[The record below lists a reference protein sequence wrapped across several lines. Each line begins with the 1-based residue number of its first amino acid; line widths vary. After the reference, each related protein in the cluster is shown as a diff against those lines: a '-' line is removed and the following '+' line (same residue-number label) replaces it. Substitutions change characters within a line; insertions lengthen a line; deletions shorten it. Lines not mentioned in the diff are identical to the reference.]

1 MSDLELADA
10 FDISRL
16 AVVVQILAN
25 EPRIVED
32 SNFTLSIRI
41 GIQHGTLAE
50 DRLIRCKSRIVA
62 DGHAKDFVLIKS
74 CLTKLTHLVVVK
86 LAKIVC
92 HSQAS

>member
-16 AVVVQILAN
+16 AVVVQILADK
-25 EPRIVED
+25 PSIVKD
-32 SNFTLSIRI
+32 SDLSLSIWI
-41 GIQHGTLAE
+41 CIQHGTLAE
-50 DRLIRCKSRIVA
+50 DRLICCKSRIVA
-62 DGHAKDFVLIKS
+62 NGHAKDFVLIKS
-74 CLTKLTHLVVVK
+74 GLTKLTHLVVVK